1 MAAIIKPIGTESV
14 CNTTTFSSY
23 GNSALVKISHASA
36 VTTLALIMCK
46 DSTNTT
52 TKWTMSII
60 GGESLIVEKSATD
73 ILTSNN
79 TASTLVATP
88 VAYKN

>member
-1 MAAIIKPIGTESV
+1 MPAIIKPLGTESV

-23 GNSALVKISHASA
+23 SNSTLVKISHASA
-36 VTTLALIMCK
+36 ITTLALITCK

-52 TKWTMSII
+52 TKWTTSII
-60 GGESLIVEKSATD
+60 GGETLIVEKGATD

-79 TASTLVATP
+79 TAATLVAVP

>member
-1 MAAIIKPIGTESV
+1 MAAIIKPLGTEAI
-14 CNTTTFSSY
+14 CNTTTFTSY
-23 GNSALVKISHASA
+23 SNSTLVKISHASA
-36 VTTLALIMCK
+36 ITTLALITCK

-60 GGESLIVEKSATD
+60 GGETLIVEKGATD

-79 TASTLVATP
+79 TAVTLVAVP

>member
-1 MAAIIKPIGTESV
+1 MATIIKPIGTESV
-14 CNTTTFSSY
+14 CNTSTFSSY

-36 VTTLALIMCK
+36 VTTLALITCK
-46 DSTNTT
+46 DSSNTT

-60 GGESLIVEKSATD
+60 GGESLIIEKSATD

-79 TASTLVATP
+79 TATTLVATP

>member
-14 CNTTTFSSY
+14 CNTSTFSSY

-36 VTTLALIMCK
+36 VTTLALITCK
-46 DSTNTT
+46 DSSNTT

-60 GGESLIVEKSATD
+60 GGESLIIEKSATD

-79 TASTLVATP
+79 TATTLVATP

>member
-36 VTTLALIMCK
+36 VTTLALITCK

-79 TASTLVATP
+79 TVSTLVATP

>member
-14 CNTTTFSSY
+14 CNTSTFSSY

-36 VTTLALIMCK
+36 VTTLALITCK
-46 DSTNTT
+46 NSSNTT

-60 GGESLIVEKSATD
+60 GGESLIIEKGATD

-79 TASTLVATP
+79 TAATLVATP

>member
-1 MAAIIKPIGTESV
+1 MATIIKPIGTESV

-36 VTTLALIMCK
+36 VTTLALITCK

>member
-1 MAAIIKPIGTESV
+1 MATIIKPTGVEST

-23 GNSALVKISHASA
+23 NNSTLIKISHASA
-36 VTTLALIMCK
+36 VTTLALITCK

-52 TKWTMSII
+52 TKWSTSII
-60 GGESLIVEKSATD
+60 GGETLIFEKGATD

-79 TASTLVATP
+79 TSATLVATP

>member
-1 MAAIIKPIGTESV
+1 MSNIIKPLGVESI

-23 GNSALVKISHASA
+23 GNNTLVKISHASA
-36 VTTLALIMCK
+36 ITTLALITCK

-52 TKWTMSII
+52 TKWTTSII
-60 GGESLIVEKSATD
+60 GGETLIVQKSATD

-79 TASTLVATP
+79 TAATLVAVP

>member
-1 MAAIIKPIGTESV
+1 MAAIIKPLGTESV

-23 GNSALVKISHASA
+23 SNSALVKLSHASA
-36 VTTLALIMCK
+36 VTTLALITCK

-60 GGESLIVEKSATD
+60 GGETLIVEKSATD

-79 TASTLVATP
+79 TAATLVAVP

>member
-1 MAAIIKPIGTESV
+1 MSAIVKPLGTESV

-23 GNSALVKISHASA
+23 SNSTLVKLSHASA
-36 VTTLALIMCK
+36 ITTLALITCK

-52 TKWTMSII
+52 IKWTTSVI
-60 GGESLIVEKSATD
+60 GGETIILEKGATD

-79 TASTLVATP
+79 TAATLVAVP

>member
-1 MAAIIKPIGTESV
+1 MTKIIKPLGTESV

-23 GNSALVKISHASA
+23 GNNTLVKISHAGA
-36 VTTLALIMCK
+36 TTALHLITCK

-52 TKWTMSII
+52 TRWTTSVI
-60 GGESLIVEKSATD
+60 GGETLILQKGATD

-79 TASTLVATP
+79 TAATLVAVP
-88 VAYKN
+88 VAYNN

>member
-1 MAAIIKPIGTESV
+1 MSNIIKPLGVESI

-23 GNSALVKISHASA
+23 GNNTLVKISHASA
-36 VTTLALIMCK
+36 ITTLALITCK

-52 TKWTMSII
+52 TKWTTSII
-60 GGESLIVEKSATD
+60 GGETLIVQKSATD

-79 TASTLVATP
+79 TATTLVAVP
-88 VAYKN
+88 VAYTN

>member
-1 MAAIIKPIGTESV
+1 MSVIIKPIGTESI

-23 GNSALVKISHASA
+23 SNSGLVKLSHASA
-36 VTTLALIMCK
+36 VTTLALITCK

-52 TKWTMSII
+52 TKWTMSVI
-60 GGESLIVEKSATD
+60 GGETLIVQKSPTD

-79 TASTLVATP
+79 TATTFVAVP
-88 VAYKN
+88 VAYTN

>member
-1 MAAIIKPIGTESV
+1 MSAIIKPLGTESV

-23 GNSALVKISHASA
+23 SNSTLVKISHASA
-36 VTTLALIMCK
+36 ITTLALITCK

-52 TKWTMSII
+52 TKWTTSVI
-60 GGESLIVEKSATD
+60 GGETIIVEKGATD

-79 TASTLVATP
+79 TAATLVAVP

>member
-1 MAAIIKPIGTESV
+1 MAAIVKPIGTESV

-23 GNSALVKISHASA
+23 GNSALVKLSHASA
-36 VTTLALIMCK
+36 VTTLALITCK

-79 TASTLVATP
+79 TATTLVATP

>member
-1 MAAIIKPIGTESV
+1 MPGIYKPLGTESV

-23 GNSALVKISHASA
+23 GNSSLVKLSHASA
-36 VTTLALIMCK
+36 ITTLALITCK

-52 TKWTMSII
+52 TNWTTSVI
-60 GGESLIVEKSATD
+60 GGETIVVQKAPTD

-79 TASTLVATP
+79 TAATLVAVG
-88 VAYKN
+88 VAFKN

>member
-1 MAAIIKPIGTESV
+1 MTKIIKPLGTESV

-23 GNSALVKISHASA
+23 GNNTLVKISHAGA
-36 VTTLALIMCK
+36 ITTLHLITCK

-52 TKWTMSII
+52 TKWTTSII
-60 GGESLIVEKSATD
+60 GGETLILQKGATD

-79 TASTLVATP
+79 TATSLVAVP
-88 VAYKN
+88 VAYNN

>member
-1 MAAIIKPIGTESV
+1 MIIKPLGTESV

-23 GNSALVKISHASA
+23 SNNKLVKISHASA
-36 VTTLALIMCK
+36 VTGLALITCK
-46 DSTNTT
+46 NSTNAV

-60 GGESLIVEKSATD
+60 GGETLIVEKGATD

-79 TASTLVATP
+79 TTATLVAVP
-88 VAYKN
+88 VAYKA

>member
-1 MAAIIKPIGTESV
+1 MTKIIKPLGTESI

-23 GNSALVKISHASA
+23 GNNTLVKISYASA
-36 VTTLALIMCK
+36 ITTLALITCK

-52 TKWTMSII
+52 TRWTTSVI
-60 GGESLIVEKSATD
+60 GGETLILQKGATD

-79 TASTLVATP
+79 TATSLVAVP
-88 VAYKN
+88 VAYNN

>member
-1 MAAIIKPIGTESV
+1 MAAIIKPIGTELV
-14 CNTTTFSSY
+14 CNTSTFSSY
-23 GNSALVKISHASA
+23 GNSVLVKISHASA
-36 VTTLALIMCK
+36 VTTLALITCK
-46 DSTNTT
+46 DSSNTT

-60 GGESLIVEKSATD
+60 GGESLIIEKSATD

-79 TASTLVATP
+79 TATTLVATP

>member
-1 MAAIIKPIGTESV
+1 MPAIIKPLSAESI

-23 GNSALVKISHASA
+23 SNSTLVKLSHASA
-36 VTTLALIMCK
+36 ITTLALITCK

-52 TKWTMSII
+52 TKWTTSVI
-60 GGESLIVEKSATD
+60 GGETIIVEKGATD

-79 TASTLVATP
+79 TAATLVAVP

>member
-1 MAAIIKPIGTESV
+1 MATIIKPIGTESI

-36 VTTLALIMCK
+36 VTTLALVTCK

-52 TKWTMSII
+52 TKWTTSIV
-60 GGESLIVEKSATD
+60 GGQTIVLQKGATD

-79 TASTLVATP
+79 TAATLVATP
-88 VAYKN
+88 VAFNN